1 MNLNSLKG
9 VIYDVIGYLAYFG
22 KVNVQ
27 RKNKALILRV
37 DEIGDYILWRKFISP
52 ILQSNKLLNYE
63 VHFVGNQSW
72 QSLFDLEFKST
83 FQKTFWLDKTKFKKN
98 MYI

>member
-37 DEIGDYILWRKFISP
+37 DEIGDYILWRKFI
-52 ILQSNKLLNYE
+52 
-63 VHFVGNQSW
+63 
-72 QSLFDLEFKST
+72 
-83 FQKTFWLDKTKFKKN
+83 QKKK
-98 MYI
+98 YL